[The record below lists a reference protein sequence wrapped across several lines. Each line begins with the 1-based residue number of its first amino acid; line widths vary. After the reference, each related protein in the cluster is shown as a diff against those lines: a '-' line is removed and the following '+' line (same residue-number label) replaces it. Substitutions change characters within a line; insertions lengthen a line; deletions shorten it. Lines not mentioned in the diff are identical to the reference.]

1 MAKSKKSTIQTQ
13 QTSELDTTRI
23 LDRSDLEFAAT
34 VIDMLSVPMNK
45 VNGKQ
50 QQMVTGSRVKMLRKS
65 QKEILERKT
74 TIIEMKNAFDG
85 LNTDE

>member
-65 QKEILERKT
+65 QKEILEIKT

>member
-1 MAKSKKSTIQTQ
+1 MIHFHPRYGHILTIRCW
-13 QTSELDTTRI
+13 SRI

-65 QKEILERKT
+65 QKEILEIKT

-85 LNTDE
+85 LNTNE